1 MIKKTFKERLKYI
14 FIKFLLVSAFVF
26 FAVLWVCSWSYSEGT
41 RSGNLIKVSKK
52 GVIFKSFEGQ
62 LNIGGISMASG
73 NGTRSPHVRTSQPTA
88 PRPCI
93 PAGGGARHAGSQP
106 QGVARQNIELG
117 QIVSAERAHMC
128 SEERAL

>member
-62 LNIGGISMASG
+62 LNLGGISMASG
-73 NGTRSPHVRTSQPTA
+73 LEG
-88 PRPCI
+88 
-93 PAGGGARHAGSQP
+93 
-106 QGVARQNIELG
+106 NIWSFTMLEESLVNTIKSYEGKKVKVFYKERYKTMPWLG
-117 QIVSAERAHMC
+117 DTNYIVNKIEKVNP
-128 SEERAL
+128 

>member
-26 FAVLWVCSWSYSEGT
+26 IAVLWVCSWSYSEGT

-73 NGTRSPHVRTSQPTA
+73 LEG
-88 PRPCI
+88 
-93 PAGGGARHAGSQP
+93 
-106 QGVARQNIELG
+106 NIWSFTMLEESLMSTIKSYEGKKVKVFYKERYKTMPWLG
-117 QIVSAERAHMC
+117 DTNYIVNKIEKVNP
-128 SEERAL
+128 